1 MAGYFVSSAI
11 NTFCKLQYREMMIR
25 TTSQANKL
33 EKLVWKALAQVL
45 DPELAID
52 IVSLG
57 LIYRVSVDVSS
68 ISQQKVDILMTLTTP
83 GCPLADSF
91 DGLVRQSLSG
101 IPDVDAEEDVTI
113 TLTFDP
119 PWTADMMSDEAKAEL
134 GLPI

>member
-1 MAGYFVSSAI
+1 MAGFFVSSVI
-11 NTFCKLQYREMMIR
+11 YSLCTLQYKGMKVQ
-25 TTSQANKL
+25 TTSQGNEL
-33 EKLVWKALAQVL
+33 EKQVWKALAQVL

-52 IVSLG
+52 VVSLG

-68 ISQQKVDILMTLTTP
+68 IGQQKVDILMTLTTP

-91 DGLVRQSLSG
+91 DGLVRQSLSI
-101 IPDVDAEEDVTI
+101 IPDVDVEEDVTI